1 MANDQSAPPATYVRR
16 MTRILLFPF
25 FALSMLILPEARG
38 ELLVSWTN
46 LERDSDGVL
55 EATIA
60 RH

>member
-1 MANDQSAPPATYVRR
+1 